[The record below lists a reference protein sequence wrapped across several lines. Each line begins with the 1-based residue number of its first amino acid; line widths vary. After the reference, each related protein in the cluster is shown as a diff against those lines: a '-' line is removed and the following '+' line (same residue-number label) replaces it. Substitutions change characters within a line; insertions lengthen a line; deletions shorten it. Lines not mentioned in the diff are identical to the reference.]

1 MLQLTIVRH
10 AKTNQQSP
18 TGSDF
23 DRRLLPKGIA
33 QGEALKNYFQKKE
46 ITYKEVFIST
56 AQRTQQTF
64 ELIAPGITFL
74 QRIESDD
81 FYLVDFPFL
90 FKTISKHDHAEPIL
104 LVGHNYGI
112 SDLAS
117 YLTETNIELRTG
129 EVIQLSFDASNWQ
142 EISKGTGIIVERFR
156 PEVD

>member
-33 QGEALKNYFQKKE
+33 QGGVLKNYFQKSE
-46 ITYKEVFIST
+46 IRYKEVFIST

-64 ELIAPGITFL
+64 ELIAPGITFS
-74 QRIESDD
+74 QRIESDE
-81 FYLVDFPFL
+81 FYLTDFPFL
-90 FKTISKHDHAEPIL
+90 FKTISKRDHAEPIL

-112 SDLAS
+112 SDLAA
-117 YLTETNIELRTG
+117 YLTETNIDLRTG
-129 EVIQLSFDASNWQ
+129 EVIQLAFDALNWQ